1 MYAFDSCIAWD
12 TKIAVVEYKKKKKKK
27 LFVSQIT

>member
-12 TKIAVVEYKKKKKKK
+12 TKIAVVEYKKKKKK